1 MLLNPD
7 VATPTTVLVLDDR
20 PESRYLVTTW
30 LSRAGYE
37 VVEAGSGA
45 EALAAVRRGGIDIA
59 LLDVNLPDMSGFE
72 VCESIRADAEVGA
85 MPVIHLSATAVAS
98 ADRSEGLLRGADAFL
113 VEPLDPRIL
122 LATITAMVRRAD
134 MRRRVRVTAE
144 RLRTLNRVT
153 ADVHAA
159 SSDRQ
164 VFHAVVE
171 GATRLAGAPALLL
184 LRSGE
189 RALAVVLGEDGE
201 PVTSDIPRSRL
212 QEVLSP
218 AVTGAT
224 SLITAVPEVV
234 LGQLVGAAFVD
245 ETGEPVG
252 AILVPAD
259 VEGAADEIVP
269 LLAQLSIAISL
280 ARANMRAL
288 DVEHRIAMQLQQS
301 LLPQTPPTSEHVTI
315 GFRYLASS
323 TEAEVGGDFY
333 EALALD
339 ATHFGIAIGDVVGHS
354 LHAATIMGEVRHA
367 LRAYAIEGYGPLEIV
382 ERLDRLIRHFHPMM
396 LTTLVYGVIDVGAG
410 EFRFCNAGHLP
421 PLVMRPGGESSYVT
435 AHGSL
440 LGIGDDTPPL
450 VAVPFGRGDR
460 LVLVTDGLI
469 ETRDE
474 PINLGLRRLQ
484 QAVERARDDDAGAAI
499 ERIVRDLAPATSP
512 TDDIAIVVVDGLTG
526 PRTG

>member
-1 MLLNPD
+1 MAPTPD
-7 VATPTTVLVLDDR
+7 AHSPTTVLVLDDR

-45 EALAAVRRGGIDIA
+45 EALAAVRRGDIDVA

-72 VCESIRADAEVGA
+72 VCEAIRADAAVSS

-113 VEPLDPRIL
+113 VEPLDPRML
-122 LATITAMVRRAD
+122 LATITALIRRAA
-134 MRRRVRVTAE
+134 MRRRARVTAE
-144 RLRTLNRVT
+144 RLRTLNQVT

-164 VFHAVVE
+164 LFVAVIE
-171 GATRLAGAPALLL
+171 GASRLAGAQALLV
-184 LRSGE
+184 LRLGE
-189 RALAVVLGEDGE
+189 RAVAVTVTDDGHPVITDIPPHRLDDVLG
-201 PVTSDIPRSRL
+201 
-212 QEVLSP
+212 P

-224 SLITAVPEVV
+224 SLSTSVPEAVV
-234 LGQLVGAAFVD
+234 GDLAGAPFVD

-259 VEGAADEIVP
+259 VEGASDEIVP

-288 DVEHRIAMQLQQS
+288 DVEHRIAMELQQS
-301 LLPQTPPTSEHVTI
+301 LLPQRPPTSDHVTI
-315 GFRYLASS
+315 GFGYLASS

-333 EALALD
+333 EAIALD
-339 ATHFGIAIGDVVGHS
+339 ATHFGVAIGDVVGHS
-354 LHAATIMGEVRHA
+354 LHAATVMGELRHA
-367 LRAYAIEGYGPLEIV
+367 LRAYAIDGYGPLEIV
-382 ERLDRLIRHFHPMM
+382 ERLDRLICRFHPTM
-396 LTTLVYGVIDVGAG
+396 LTTLLYGVVDASAG

-421 PLVMRPGGESSYVT
+421 PLLSRADGTSAFVT

-440 LGIGDDTPPL
+440 LGIGDGRPPL

-474 PINLGLRRLQ
+474 PIDVGLRRLQ
-484 QAVERARDDDAGAAI
+484 RTVEQARNDDVPSAI
-499 ERIVRDLAPATSP
+499 ERIVRDVAPPISP
-512 TDDIAIVVVDGLTG
+512 TDDIAIVVVDGVTAATAG
-526 PRTG
+526 

>member
-1 MLLNPD
+1 MALTPD
-7 VATPTTVLVLDDR
+7 IPSPTTVLVLDDR

-37 VVEAGSGA
+37 VVEASSGA
-45 EALAAVRRGGIDIA
+45 EALAAVRRGDIDVA

-72 VCESIRADAEVGA
+72 VCESIRADVVSGA

-113 VEPLDPRIL
+113 VEPIDPRVL
-122 LATITAMVRRAD
+122 LATITALIRRAD
-134 MRRRVRVTAE
+134 MRRRVRVTTE
-144 RLRTLNRVT
+144 RLRTLNQVT

-164 VFHAVVE
+164 LFAAVIE
-171 GATRLAGAPALLL
+171 GATRLAGAPAILV
-184 LRSGE
+184 LRRAE
-189 RALAVVLGEDGE
+189 RALAVVVGVDGE
-201 PVTSDIPRSRL
+201 LVTTEVPPSRL
-212 QEVLSP
+212 DEVLSP

-224 SLITAVPEVV
+224 SLTTAVPEVV
-234 LGQLVGAAFVD
+234 AETLVGAAFVD

-259 VEGAADEIVP
+259 VEGASDEIVA

-288 DVEHRIAMQLQQS
+288 DVEHRIAMELQRS
-301 LLPQTPPTSEHVTI
+301 LLPQAPPTSEHVTI

-333 EALALD
+333 EAVALD
-339 ATHFGIAIGDVVGHS
+339 ATHFGVAIGDVVGHS
-354 LHAATIMGEVRHA
+354 LHAATVMGELRHA
-367 LRAYAIEGYGPLEIV
+367 LRAYAIDGYGPLEIV
-382 ERLDRLIRHFHPMM
+382 ERLDRLITRFHPMM
-396 LTTLVYGVIDVGAG
+396 MTTLVYGVVDVVAG

-421 PLVMRPGGESSYVT
+421 PLVMRPGGASSYVT

-440 LGIGDDTPPL
+440 LGFGGPHRPP

-469 ETRDE
+469 ETRAESIDV
-474 PINLGLRRLQ
+474 GLRRLQ
-484 QAVERARDDDAGAAI
+484 HAVEASRDEGVDGAI
-499 ERIVRDLAPATSP
+499 EHIIRAVGPPTSP
-512 TDDIAIVVVDGLTG
+512 TDDIAIVVVDGMTG
-526 PRTG
+526 PTSS